1 MRSSTLEEKLV
12 LAKSPS
18 DEPRPV
24 KSKRSTA
31 TPAVASPLAMRRAAN
46 ASFVQV
52 KQWANSAKARTEPL
66 GSSSRAASSSP
77 LLPGNVARMA
87 DGALMAQPPLLVPR
101 EAQTAAEVV
110 LCRTDHGSAAF
121 FAFSPT
127 RLAENG
133 WLSLAR
139 DVAFGGKGRCCDVA
153 SAARTAPEV
162 PGAGR
167 NANRLLGMK
176 DVVQKSGLFAVGTA
190 ASLPAIANSRMFSA
204 QTTSRHASAPRR

>member
-1 MRSSTLEEKLV
+1 MRPAAASTAAPPSEWPMRMTGAAWLSRSQPAAQTRSSTLEEKSV

-31 TPAVASPLAMRRAAN
+31 TPAAASPLAMRRAAN

-52 KQWANSAKARTEPL
+52 KQWATSAKACTEPL

-77 LLPGNVARMA
+77 PLPGNVARMT

-139 DVAFGGKGRCCDVA
+139 DVALGVR
-153 SAARTAPEV
+153 AA
-162 PGAGR
+162 
-167 NANRLLGMK
+167 
-176 DVVQKSGLFAVGTA
+176 FAAT
-190 ASLPAIANSRMFSA
+190 LESRPVY
-204 QTTSRHASAPRR
+204 PR